1 MLFCS
6 LSLRLHTHGSLA
18 KCLMHMAHK
27 VETLQECR
35 SHRRIGWIIQDV
47 CVAFFNVLPGKK
59 DVVMPNPPHEE
70 KKPSCLQLWWRTLSG
85 STKPW
90 ILKSMWNI
98 SSSRHRIFK
107 IHLSF
112 THRSCY
118 CGDIS
123 TPRNVTLNK
132 TNCDWLFDMSV
143 KRPHGRDLA
152 NESCMD
158 SRPSAV
164 SLKVWLRETIIFV
177 HIFLV

>member
-1 MLFCS
+1 MSDAYGTQKWKHFRSVEVIVGLVELYRTCVS
-6 LSLRLHTHGSLA
+6 RSLRSAWKKRCRDA
-18 KCLMHMAHK
+18 KPPSRK
-27 VETLQECR
+27 EE
-35 SHRRIGWIIQDV
+35 SRRVYNCD
-47 CVAFFNVLPGKK
+47 
-59 DVVMPNPPHEE
+59 DE
-70 KKPSCLQLWWRTLSG
+70 RLSG

-112 THRSCY
+112 THRSVTS
-118 CGDIS
+118 GDIS

-132 TNCDWLFDMSV
+132 TNCDWFVDMSV

-152 NESCMD
+152 QWKLPWILD
-158 SRPSAV
+158 LQPS
-164 SLKVWLRETIIFV
+164 VWRSGYARLSFFV

>member
-1 MLFCS
+1 MSDAYGTQKWKHFRSVEVIVGLVELYRTCVSRSLTFC
-6 LSLRLHTHGSLA
+6 L
-18 KCLMHMAHK
+18 
-27 VETLQECR
+27 
-35 SHRRIGWIIQDV
+35 
-47 CVAFFNVLPGKK
+47 
-59 DVVMPNPPHEE
+59 E
-70 KKPSCLQLWWRTLSG
+70 KKMSWCQTPLTKEESRRVYNCDDERLSG

-112 THRSCY
+112 THRS
-118 CGDIS
+118 
-123 TPRNVTLNK
+123 VTVA
-132 TNCDWLFDMSV
+132 TFPHPETWRWT
-143 KRPHGRDLA
+143 KRTVIGCLTCRSNGLMGGTWPMKA
-152 NESCMD
+152 AMD